1 MSKSDR
7 ARSFET
13 TNKATITLPDG
24 RTAHKDHIEHS
35 ERLVKKFYNVRPGV
49 WSFVG
54 NGLSNQSFIEGPE
67 GIIAIDTGE
76 SIEEMAHAIATLREH
91 SDKPIVAVLY
101 THFHYITGT
110 KAVVAENGGKPFPIW
125 GHERI
130 KHNREGATAEI
141 GPTYS
146 RGLVEQFAIC
156 LLYTSP
162 SPRDRQKS
170 RMPSSA

>member
-1 MSKSDR
+1 MTNSDR
-7 ARSFET
+7 ARSFEKT
-13 TNKATITLPDG
+13 SRATITLPDG
-24 RTAHKDHIEHS
+24 RTAHRDHIAHS

-91 SDKPIVAVLY
+91 TSTPIVAVMY

-110 KAVVAENGGKPFPIW
+110 QAVVTENAGKSFPIW
-125 GHERI
+125 
-130 KHNREGATAEI
+130 
-141 GPTYS
+141 
-146 RGLVEQFAIC
+146 
-156 LLYTSP
+156 
-162 SPRDRQKS
+162 
-170 RMPSSA
+170 